1 MKTSSSLLLCF
12 QIATASAV
20 AACRSDRGGVG
31 GSSTAGTSRIERD
44 VRVLAGFGTRHTLSA
59 DHPTRGIHAA
69 RRYLAAEFEQISL
82 EHHGGRLQV
91 RSEAHHVGPSK
102 RIPDGA
108 DITNVVAVLP
118 GTDPTRLVVVS
129 GHYDS
134 MPSDVMDPESD
145 APGANDD
152 ASGVAVVLECA
163 RLLGG
168 LEPRATVVFMAVAG
182 EEQSLAGSTAQA
194 QAWKDQ
200 GWTVEAML
208 TNDIV
213 GGDRG
218 SNGRL
223 EPNRV
228 RLFSEGV
235 PSNGDKVVGSDADA
249 PSRQLARYLEEAG
262 ERAVSGFDV
271 DLVFRQD
278 RFLRGGD
285 HKPFNELGF
294 AAVRF
299 TEPNENYD
307 HQHQNVRIEDGRA
320 FGDLPEFVDFAF
332 VERVAR
338 VNAAGLRALALAPAP
353 PADVKLDTQKLTPHT
368 RLTWTQ
374 GADGSVA
381 GYRVRMRKTTEARW
395 TKSVDA
401 GLASE
406 ITLENT
412 SKDDWLFAVEAYD
425 ARGATSLPVYPTPS
439 R

>member
-1 MKTSSSLLLCF
+1 MKLTTWLLWCF
-12 QIATASAV
+12 QIGTASITT
-20 AACRSDRGGVG
+20 ACRTELAGVG
-31 GSSTAGTSRIERD
+31 ESSTAGTSRIERD
-44 VRVLAGFGTRHTLSA
+44 IRSLVACGTRHTLSA
-59 DHPTRGIHAA
+59 DRGTRGIDAA
-69 RRYLAAEFEQISL
+69 RRYLAAEFEKVSA
-82 EHHGGRLQV
+82 ERYGGRLQV
-91 RSEAHHVGPSK
+91 RSESHHVAPEK

-108 DITNVVAVLP
+108 DVTNVVALLP
-118 GTDPTRLVVVS
+118 GRDPTRLVVVS

-194 QAWKDQ
+194 KDWKER
-200 GWTVEAML
+200 GWLVEAL
-208 TNDIV
+208 FTNDIV
-213 GGDRG
+213 GGGRG
-218 SNGRL
+218 ANGRL
-223 EPNRV
+223 EPERV

-235 PSNGDKVVGSDADA
+235 PSAGDKIVGSDADA
-249 PSRQLARYLEEAG
+249 PSRQLARYLEEVG
-262 ERAVSGFDV
+262 EREVPGFDV

-307 HQHQNVRIEDGRA
+307 HQHQNVRVEGGRQ

-353 PADVKLDTQKLTPHT
+353 PADVMLDTQKLTPHT
-368 RLTWTQ
+368 RLFWTL
-374 GADGSVA
+374 GAEGSVA
-381 GYRVRMRKTTEARW
+381 GYRVRMRGTTDARW
-395 TKSVDA
+395 TKSVDV
-401 GLASE
+401 GLKSE